1 MEKSMDTIL
10 TLEEVAKYLKV
21 SERTV
26 VDWATS
32 GKIPGGKLGNSWRF
46 RRGDIDNW
54 INEKLR
60 PNLSRNAQNSFPIKS
75 LIRPDR
81 VFMTNF
87 KSKDEILNFIIDKSY
102 EIPGVSS
109 RLELSAAI
117 FEREKLM
124 STGIGL
130 SIAIPHVRLN
140 SVSEIS
146 VFIAVNE
153 NDITDYEAIDNKP
166 VRILILIIAGR
177 SNHTDYIKVLA
188 KISGLLKSD
197 LTREQILAAKSAKD
211 TYNILTNA
219 SESL

>member
-1 MEKSMDTIL
+1 MDTIL

-21 SERTV
+21 SERTI
-26 VDWATS
+26 VDWATN

-46 RRGDIDNW
+46 RQGDIDNW

-60 PNLSRNAQNSFPIKS
+60 PNLSRNIQNTFPIKS

-81 VFMTNF
+81 VFMT
-87 KSKDEILNFIIDKSY
+87 KCKTKDEILNFLIDKSHN
-102 EIPGVSS
+102 IPGISS
-109 RLELSAAI
+109 RMELSNAI

-140 SVSEIS
+140 SVSDIS
-146 VFIAVNE
+146 VFAAINE
-153 NDITDYEAIDNKP
+153 IDITDYEAIDNKF
-166 VRILILIIAGR
+166 VRIVIIIIAGR

-188 KISGLLKSD
+188 KLSGLLKSD
-197 LTREQILAAKSAKD
+197 LTREQILASKSVEDA
-211 TYNILTNA
+211 YNILTNT

>member
-1 MEKSMDTIL
+1 MDTIL

-26 VDWATS
+26 VDWTS
-32 GKIPGGKLGNSWRF
+32 NGKIPGGKLGNSWRF
-46 RRGDIDNW
+46 RQGDIDNW

-60 PNLSRNAQNSFPIKS
+60 PNLSQNIQNTFPIKS

-81 VFMTNF
+81 VFMTNC
-87 KSKDEILNFIIDKSY
+87 KTKDEILNFLIDESCN
-102 EIPGVSS
+102 IPGVSS
-109 RLELSAAI
+109 RMELSNAI

-140 SVSEIS
+140 SVSDIS
-146 VFIAVNE
+146 VFAAINE
-153 NDITDYEAIDNKP
+153 IDITDYEAIDNKF
-166 VRILILIIAGR
+166 VRIVIIIIAGR

-188 KISGLLKSD
+188 KLSGLLKSD
-197 LTREQILAAKSAKD
+197 LTREQILASKSIED
-211 TYNILTNA
+211 TYNILTTT

>member
-1 MEKSMDTIL
+1 MDTIL

-26 VDWATS
+26 VDWAAN

-46 RRGDIDNW
+46 RQGDIDNW

-60 PNLSRNAQNSFPIKS
+60 PNVSHNIQNSFPVKS
-75 LIRPDR
+75 LIRPTR

-87 KSKDEILNFIIDKSY
+87 KTKDEILNFLIDKSY
-102 EIPGVSS
+102 NLSGISS
-109 RLELSAAI
+109 RVELSSAI
-117 FEREKLM
+117 FDREKLM

-140 SVSEIS
+140 NVTDIS
-146 VFIAVNE
+146 VFVAINKT
-153 NDITDYEAIDNKP
+153 DITNYEAIDNKP
-166 VRILILIIAGR
+166 IRIIILIIAGR

-188 KISGLLKSD
+188 KLSGLLKSD
-197 LTREQILAAKSAKD
+197 LTREQILASKTIED
-211 TYNILTNA
+211 TYNILTTT

>member
-1 MEKSMDTIL
+1 MDTIL

-26 VDWATS
+26 VDWAS
-32 GKIPGGKLGNSWRF
+32 NNKIPGGKLGNSWRF
-46 RRGDIDNW
+46 RQGDIDNW

-60 PNLSRNAQNSFPIKS
+60 PNLSQNIQTPFPLKS

-81 VFMTNF
+81 VFMIKCKT
-87 KSKDEILNFIIDKSY
+87 KDEILNYLIDKSCSM
-102 EIPGVSS
+102 PGISS
-109 RLELSAAI
+109 RMELSNAI

-140 SVSEIS
+140 NVTDIS
-146 VFIAVNE
+146 VFVTVNKT
-153 NDITDYEAIDNKP
+153 DISNYEAIDNKP
-166 VRILILIIAGR
+166 VRIVILIIAGR

-188 KISGLLKSD
+188 KLSGLLKSD
-197 LTREQILAAKSAKD
+197 LIREQIFASKSIEN
-211 TYNILTNA
+211 TYNILTDT

>member
-1 MEKSMDTIL
+1 MDTIL

-21 SERTV
+21 SERTI
-26 VDWATS
+26 VDWATN

-46 RRGDIDNW
+46 RQGDIDNW

-60 PNLSRNAQNSFPIKS
+60 PNLSQNIQNTFPIKS

-81 VFMTNF
+81 VFMTNC
-87 KSKDEILNFIIDKSY
+87 KTKDEILNFLIDESCS
-102 EIPGVSS
+102 IPGVSS
-109 RLELSAAI
+109 RMELSNAI

-140 SVSEIS
+140 NVSDIS
-146 VFIAVNE
+146 VFAAINKI
-153 NDITDYEAIDNKP
+153 DITDYEAIDNKP
-166 VRILILIIAGR
+166 VRIVIIIIAGR

-188 KISGLLKSD
+188 KLSGLLKSD
-197 LTREQILAAKSAKD
+197 LTREQILASKSAED
-211 TYNILTNA
+211 TYNILTNT